1 MVQIPDKYRL
11 PLLGI
16 SLTACALTYFIPN
29 ASHNLTSIKNI
40 SPPIDRYC
48 NSIKIKFRNDCKK
61 KDETSVQC
69 IDLRD
74 DLQDCQDAIISAYKQ
89 VNMKCLG
96 QSVQVQSCALD
107 CEGESSED
115 SNEGSGSEEDCNK
128 ICREKADRL
137 ADCERNFVRKQL
149 KAYGIQDIVS
159 MG

>member
-16 SLTACALTYFIPN
+16 SLTACSLTYFIPN
-29 ASHNLTSIKNI
+29 ASHNLISVKNI

-48 NSIKIKFRNDCKK
+48 HSIQVKFRNDCKK
-61 KDETSVQC
+61 KEETSSSQC

-74 DLQDCQDAIISAYKQ
+74 DLQDCQEAIITAYKQ
-89 VNMKCLG
+89 VNMRCLSH
-96 QSVQVQSCALD
+96 SVQVQLCVSD

-115 SNEGSGSEEDCNK
+115 SEEGSKGDCNK
-128 ICREKADRL
+128 TCREKADRL
-137 ADCERNFVRKQL
+137 EECERHIVSKQL

-159 MG
+159 MD